1 MTKEYDS
8 SWDLEESDDGKLP
21 SDEDAFDRIYAEW
34 EKRSWEPW
42 LRENLKFP
50 FPVERIEDEDD
61 AYFTDIAKS
70 EPFRLGHV
78 MEVKDIEM
86 EDDHYGVIL
95 KVKEGKRT
103 GHVPLCDVEVTSKE
117 NENFWPVREYV
128 VWFSNSK
135 SLS

>member
-8 SWDLEESDDGKLP
+8 SWDLEENKDGNLP
-21 SDEDAFDRIYAEW
+21 SDEDAFDKIYAEW
-34 EKRSWEPW
+34 EKRSWESW

-50 FPVERIEDEDD
+50 FSVERMEDEDD
-61 AYFTDIAKS
+61 AYFTDSAKS

-78 MEVKDIEM
+78 MEVIDIEM

-95 KVKEGKRT
+95 KAREGKRI
-103 GHVPLCDVEVTSKE
+103 GHVPLCDVEVTSRE

-128 VWFSNSK
+128 VWFANR
-135 SLS
+135 